1 MALILVNIL
10 PWLNQSECVYLKTDP
25 KNVKTGR
32 YFNTAP
38 TFLSHSLHVI
48 SNLCAFVS
56 PPKNWK
62 RCVWLVHRRTSMLH
76 KTVCVCACRGFG
88 LFLTC
93 SQHLL
98 NPNRREQR
106 GIPLH
111 FRHGVWGYE
120 KLYEYSGSVPGGI
133 HFKFP
138 TDISSLGWSLVGLET
153 LPEKQKWEHA
163 GNIKTEDWTKESQCE
178 AQIRNNLAMNP

>member
-1 MALILVNIL
+1 MLRLEGTLTQHQHSYLILSTLFQTSVPL
-10 PWLNQSECVYLKTDP
+10 CLLQR
-25 KNVKTGR
+25 TGKDVCGW
-32 YFNTAP
+32 FIGG
-38 TFLSHSLHVI
+38 L
-48 SNLCAFVS
+48 LCYM
-56 PPKNWK
+56 
-62 RCVWLVHRRTSMLH
+62 RQ
-76 KTVCVCACRGFG
+76 CVCACRGFG

-98 NPNRREQR
+98 NPNRRERR
-106 GIPLH
+106 GIPVH

-120 KLYEYSGSVPGGI
+120 KWYEYSGSVRGGI

-163 GNIKTEDWTKESQCE
+163 GNIKTEYWTKESQCE